1 MPEGITDPNYKPL
14 PGRLGNLTVEQQH
27 ILDKFRK
34 AIQEEGW
41 FVPERMDDAML
52 LRFVSSPAPLGR
64 LAHPRRHITHTH
76 LLTCPRTDSCGP
88 GNSTLKRRKRCS
100 SLLKIGESR
109 LA

>member
-1 MPEGITDPNYKPL
+1 MPEGITDPNYTPL

-76 LLTCPRTDSCGP
+76 TY
-88 GNSTLKRRKRCS
+88 
-100 SLLKIGESR
+100 SLVHVQIPAGQEIR
-109 LA
+109 L